1 LPQPDNP
8 LHGIALSVSA
18 CAVFAIADTTS
29 KYISVRLP
37 ITEMQWIRYMLFL
50 GMAAILATRAQ
61 CRALRPHNPK
71 LRILRGL
78 CVTGRSVLFV
88 YGIREMTMA

>member
-1 LPQPDNP
+1 
-8 LHGIALSVSA
+8 
-18 CAVFAIADTTS
+18 
-29 KYISVRLP
+29 
-37 ITEMQWIRYMLFL
+37 MQWIRYMLFL